1 MSRSTRVTQS
11 RRPWWR
17 RDDDA
22 SADRGTG
29 PVEFAILALGM
40 LTLAFMIVQ
49 AGLVYHARSVALAAA
64 TQGVNVARGY
74 ENNPEAGV
82 THAERFLGRLG
93 GGLRETDVT
102 YGIENENTDG
112 EAIVITVTGKAVSV
126 LPGLTFNI
134 EQSARG
140 SVEQFVED

>member
-1 MSRSTRVTQS
+1 MGRVPEAEQS

-17 RDDDA
+17 RDSGL
-22 SADRGTG
+22 SADRGSG

-49 AGLVYHARSVALAAA
+49 AGLVYNARSVALAAA

-74 ENNPEAGV
+74 QNNPEAGKA
-82 THAERFLGRLG
+82 HADQFIADHSGA
-93 GGLRETDVT
+93 LRNGVATVSID
-102 YGIENENTDG
+102 NTNG
-112 EAIVITVTGKAVSV
+112 QAVVITVTGESLSV
-126 LPGLTFNI
+126 LPGFSFRI
-134 EQSARG
+134 RQSARG